1 MKKISHQIRVSIESD
16 GQVLESPK
24 GRLFFDDTTAQ
35 FTDLSGVR
43 ILRCGVDTVRQLY
56 NGKLRPEVM
65 ALFDLSVDVVEFA
78 GYEWSKGRIGRD
90 SGYQYRLQNAEMGL
104 ILLIKNHNIKVD
116 TIGSHLKIEVSPH
129 AIDGAD
135 PRILQGVLDDLAAAV
150 LSHCETNQAAVHI
163 ALDVQGWTPPADLVD
178 RMHCRS
184 RRVRQISGI
193 ERIEFDG
200 NASVYGRGET
210 YMFGSANGLQLSI
223 YNKTLQ
229 ARATDKLDYWESV
242 WATLNGDPFG
252 DGDPAYNPLE
262 TVWRIEFRY
271 HHSIV
276 QQFSEGSRMA
286 SGEVIGCRTYEGLC
300 PHLQGLWNY
309 ACESFK
315 LLSRTAVYDPFW
327 SLISQDACVQ
337 VECDPLIERTEY
349 RRYYKTAK
357 GFSGRNCE
365 MFLGQFISL
374 IARERIPAKKAIESA
389 RKLEFWHVIED
400 HYLAKGWTRRDLE
413 RHIHKLMCDRY
424 LRRGYAV

>member
-1 MKKISHQIRVSIESD
+1 MKTPIHPTRL
-16 GQVLESPK
+16 VLEENGDFHKSPK
-24 GRLFFDDTTAQ
+24 GMLFMDPLNGQ

-184 RRVRQISGI
+184 
-193 ERIEFDG
+193 
-200 NASVYGRGET
+200 
-210 YMFGSANGLQLSI
+210 
-223 YNKTLQ
+223 
-229 ARATDKLDYWESV
+229 
-242 WATLNGDPFG
+242 
-252 DGDPAYNPLE
+252 
-262 TVWRIEFRY
+262 
-271 HHSIV
+271 
-276 QQFSEGSRMA
+276 
-286 SGEVIGCRTYEGLC
+286 
-300 PHLQGLWNY
+300 
-309 ACESFK
+309 
-315 LLSRTAVYDPFW
+315 
-327 SLISQDACVQ
+327 
-337 VECDPLIERTEY
+337 
-349 RRYYKTAK
+349 
-357 GFSGRNCE
+357 
-365 MFLGQFISL
+365 
-374 IARERIPAKKAIESA
+374 
-389 RKLEFWHVIED
+389 
-400 HYLAKGWTRRDLE
+400 
-413 RHIHKLMCDRY
+413 
-424 LRRGYAV
+424 

>member
-1 MKKISHQIRVSIESD
+1 
-16 GQVLESPK
+16 
-24 GRLFFDDTTAQ
+24 
-35 FTDLSGVR
+35 
-43 ILRCGVDTVRQLY
+43 
-56 NGKLRPEVM
+56 
-65 ALFDLSVDVVEFA
+65 SVDVVEFA

-300 PHLQGLWNY
+300 P
-309 ACESFK
+309 
-315 LLSRTAVYDPFW
+315 
-327 SLISQDACVQ
+327 
-337 VECDPLIERTEY
+337 
-349 RRYYKTAK
+349 
-357 GFSGRNCE
+357 
-365 MFLGQFISL
+365 
-374 IARERIPAKKAIESA
+374 
-389 RKLEFWHVIED
+389 
-400 HYLAKGWTRRDLE
+400 
-413 RHIHKLMCDRY
+413 
-424 LRRGYAV
+424 

>member
-1 MKKISHQIRVSIESD
+1 MKTPIHPTRL
-16 GQVLESPK
+16 VLEENGDFHKSPK
-24 GRLFFDDTTAQ
+24 GMLFMDPLNGQ

-252 DGDPAYNPLE
+252 DGDPAYNPWKRCGGSSFAI
-262 TVWRIEFRY
+262 TTPSSSSSPKARVW
-271 HHSIV
+271 
-276 QQFSEGSRMA
+276 
-286 SGEVIGCRTYEGLC
+286 
-300 PHLQGLWNY
+300 P
-309 ACESFK
+309 
-315 LLSRTAVYDPFW
+315 
-327 SLISQDACVQ
+327 
-337 VECDPLIERTEY
+337 
-349 RRYYKTAK
+349 
-357 GFSGRNCE
+357 
-365 MFLGQFISL
+365 
-374 IARERIPAKKAIESA
+374 RERSSAAAPTRAFARIYRGCGTMPA
-389 RKLEFWHVIED
+389 
-400 HYLAKGWTRRDLE
+400 
-413 RHIHKLMCDRY
+413 RHSVCSPGRACMTPS
-424 LRRGYAV
+424 GA

>member
-129 AIDGAD
+129 ALDGAD

-163 ALDVQGWTPPADLVD
+163 ALDVQGWNTVIFANTKSKRVRSVPISEELGADL
-178 RMHCRS
+178 
-184 RRVRQISGI
+184 RRHWQTHGPFTNCLGVFRLVLLSTSIKLPKGQ
-193 ERIEFDG
+193 
-200 NASVYGRGET
+200 ASHVLRHT
-210 YMFGSANGLQLSI
+210 FASHFIMNGGHI
-223 YNKTLQ
+223 VTLQ
-229 ARATDKLDYWESV
+229 HILGHASLSMTMRYAHLSQDHLSEAV
-242 WATLNGDPFG
+242 RF
-252 DGDPAYNPLE
+252 NPL
-262 TVWRIEFRY
+262 
-271 HHSIV
+271 
-276 QQFSEGSRMA
+276 
-286 SGEVIGCRTYEGLC
+286 IG
-300 PHLQGLWNY
+300 
-309 ACESFK
+309 
-315 LLSRTAVYDPFW
+315 
-327 SLISQDACVQ
+327 
-337 VECDPLIERTEY
+337 
-349 RRYYKTAK
+349 
-357 GFSGRNCE
+357 
-365 MFLGQFISL
+365 
-374 IARERIPAKKAIESA
+374 
-389 RKLEFWHVIED
+389 
-400 HYLAKGWTRRDLE
+400 
-413 RHIHKLMCDRY
+413 
-424 LRRGYAV
+424 